1 MLTKDQGKSSSA
13 QQKLQ
18 AAILSAIY
26 DTAFRIWIELY
37 LFIYCFLYLLFTV
50 LSAPDPNDT
59 CLFFF
64 CYDIGS
70 IVLSH
75 YHHPLSCTL
84 HVVDSIERTLWRLT
98 TSQVHSLGLKLAWR
112 LENTSSE
119 DEQLHLSLNEEIFL
133 LLSKY
138 GKDKQE
144 RGSFYWFTDKKKLL
158 YSVHS
163 QNGPNQKH
171 IHTDFIFIQQYFVVV
186 FRVQL
191 YCEKMTFMYTN
202 NMLCWEYTSVELP
215 FASFFS

>member
-1 MLTKDQGKSSSA
+1 MNRIVFIYL
-13 QQKLQ
+13 L
-18 AAILSAIY
+18 LS
-26 DTAFRIWIELY
+26 LS
-37 LFIYCFLYLLFTV
+37 FIYCSFCSWPQWHMLIY
-50 LSAPDPNDT
+50 
-59 CLFFF
+59 FF

-119 DEQLHLSLNEEIFL
+119 DEQLHLSLSEEIFL
-133 LLSKY
+133 LISKY

-144 RGSFYWFTDKKKLL
+144 RGSLYWFTDKKNSCIQCIHKMGQTKSTFTQIVFLYNNILL
-158 YSVHS
+158 L
-163 QNGPNQKH
+163 
-171 IHTDFIFIQQYFVVV
+171 FLC
-186 FRVQL
+186 VQL

>member
-1 MLTKDQGKSSSA
+1 MTHA
-13 QQKLQ
+13 
-18 AAILSAIY
+18 Y
-26 DTAFRIWIELY
+26 
-37 LFIYCFLYLLFTV
+37 
-50 LSAPDPNDT
+50 
-59 CLFFF
+59 FF

-119 DEQLHLSLNEEIFL
+119 DEQLHLSLSEEIFL

-171 IHTDFIFIQQYFVVV
+171 ISTDCIFIQQYFVVV
-186 FRVQL
+186 FVCSIVL
-191 YCEKMTFMYTN
+191 WKNDFYVY
-202 NMLCWEYTSVELP
+202 
-215 FASFFS
+215 